1 MKSIKITTIIPIL
14 VLFFIGCSLNNS
26 PILKK
31 KIDNDDLSNLKFL
44 LKTGAN
50 PNTVN
55 NNGYSLLYE
64 AAYLGDLNA
73 TKLLLKYGANINL
86 ASNSDSCSRTPLIE
100 ALRFRHLKV
109 ALFLAQKGA
118 DLTQKD
124 SCFERTPLHWLA
136 YRGFNHIEYNVAKQL
151 IQLMKKHGVNFNQED
166 RNGEIPLDLAV
177 STYTTKSRADIVD
190 LLLQNGADGTKK
202 TSLANPPIIS
212 ALTLEVSPK
221 VILYFIKNGVKVRKN
236 GNSLCSQGVCENFEN
251 ANMLSQKADQ
261 GIIDFMLLSFPKEAE
276 KIYAFYEGNFHAL
289 DGINKK
295 TKKKIMYFI
304 QANINTLLKVSSDYE
319 LQLGSPSKFQIHED
333 NKSFILVKHFY
344 KAGLIKFNIY
354 DFKTFPKLIG
364 LIHNSQDFA
373 KIAHVIKPSDAIK
386 FKNIALY
393 RYMCKNLNKC
403 IGNSK
408 VDNNKRS
415 NSKVN
420 NNKKGKDYLK
430 EILDKNR
437 LNSLKTLVRAGF
449 NVNKK
454 YSSLAYYN
462 KKERTPLQYIMLK
475 GLKKHE
481 SMAKYLIKAGANPN
495 TYYLQYY
502 IGPYKPDKE
511 YILTMA
517 FDEHLVNFVN
527 FLIDHGADKN
537 ILFQTLH
544 SYNFDERNAYFVKII
559 QKLHLTKHDFKKLYF
574 VAVKHKNYI
583 LIDYLINHHYVKNVK
598 NSEILKKEAKE
609 AKEKFNRILHS
620 LIYSKWD
627 FIDWSGKVAKDG
639 WPTGKG
645 TITLNKT
652 LSQGGLIVG
661 GDIAH
666 VTIEV
671 TIHKHKILNGKISA
685 GIYQRMLLVYR
696 KVSEIYESSF
706 YGINGMN
713 DKIVSTINKAISEK
727 NGRIMQTG
735 SKCHRV
741 YNKCMSYCKLKSSKG
756 FFNDRDSCQNACIG
770 GKIACERGDY
780 TLGKMTSCRGICKGI
795 NNSNG
800 AFFGWD
806 ASNFDKCVDSCSD
819 IIGE

>member
-1 MKSIKITTIIPIL
+1 MNIIKKIAMMSILI
-14 VLFFIGCSLNNS
+14 LFFIGCSFNNS
-26 PILKK
+26 SILKK
-31 KIDNDDLSNLKFL
+31 KIDDNDLSNLKFL

-73 TKLLLKYGANINL
+73 TKLLLKYGADINL
-86 ASNSDSCSRTPLIE
+86 ASDNDSCSRTPLIE

-109 ALFLAQKGA
+109 ALFLAQNGA
-118 DLTQKD
+118 NLTYED
-124 SCFERTPLHWLA
+124 SCFKRTSLHWFA
-136 YRGFNHIEYNVAKQL
+136 YRGFNHVDYNVARQL

-166 RNGEIPLDLAV
+166 RNGETPLDLAV
-177 STYTTKSRADIVD
+177 STYTTKSRADVVD

-202 TSLANPPIIS
+202 TSHANPPIIS

-236 GNSLCSQGVCENFEN
+236 GNSFCSQGVCENFEN

-276 KIYAFYEGNFHAL
+276 KIYAFYKGNSHAL
-289 DGINKK
+289 DSVNKK
-295 TKKKIMYFI
+295 IKKKMRYFV
-304 QANINTLLKVSSDYE
+304 QANINTLLKVSSDYGFN
-319 LQLGSPSKFQIHED
+319 LGYSSKFKIHED
-333 NKSFILVKHFY
+333 NKGFILLKNFY
-344 KAGLIKFNIY
+344 NAGLVKFNVG
-354 DFKTFPKLIG
+354 DFKTFPELIS
-364 LIHNSQDFA
+364 LVHNSQDFA
-373 KIAHVIKPSDAIK
+373 KIAQVVKPSDAIK

-393 RYMCKNLNKC
+393 HYMCKNFNKC

-408 VDNNKRS
+408 ID
-415 NSKVN
+415 NSKKSN
-420 NNKKGKDYLK
+420 NYLK

-462 KKERTPLQYIMLK
+462 KKENTPLQYIMLK
-475 GLKKHE
+475 DLKKHE
-481 SMAKYLIKAGANPN
+481 SIAKYLIKAGANPN

-502 IGPYKPDKE
+502 IGPYKPDRE

-517 FDEHLVNFVN
+517 FDEHLVDFVN

-544 SYNFDERNAYFVKII
+544 SYNFDERNAYFIKII
-559 QKLHLTKHDFKKLYF
+559 QKLHLTKHDFRKLYF
-574 VAVKHKNYI
+574 VAVKHENYN

-598 NSEILKKEAKE
+598 NSETLKKEKKEAKE
-609 AKEKFNRILHS
+609 RFNRILHS

-627 FIDWSGKVAKDG
+627 FIGWNGKVAKDG
-639 WPTGKG
+639 WPVGKG
-645 TITLNKT
+645 TIILNKT
-652 LSQGGLIVG
+652 LSHGGLIIG
-661 GDIAH
+661 GDIAQ
-666 VTIEV
+666 VTIET
-671 TIHKHKILNGKISA
+671 TINKHKILNGKISA
-685 GIYQRMLLVYR
+685 VILQRALLVYT
-696 KVSEIYESSF
+696 KVSEVYESF
-706 YGINGMN
+706 FNGINDMN
-713 DKIVSTINKAISEK
+713 DKIVSTINKTIEEK
-727 NGRIMQTG
+727 NGQMVKNS
-735 SKCHRV
+735 SKCNII
-741 YNKCMSYCKLKSSKG
+741 YNKCMNYCKIKSSKG
-756 FFNDRDSCQNACIG
+756 FFSDRDSCQEACIG
-770 GKIACERGDY
+770 GKNACEEGEY

-800 AFFGWD
+800 AFFGWGV
-806 ASNFDKCVDSCSD
+806 SSFDQCVDSCSEK
-819 IIGE
+819 IGN